1 MSDPLGL
8 IGASGGLNRE
18 LPMTPGLG
26 GAAKQHDG
34 PSFAQTLQDQLNT
47 VNELERDAQEA
58 IEDLM
63 TGRRDD
69 VESVM
74 LATQKAETAFHLL
87 LQVRNK
93 VMEAYD
99 ELKQIRV

>member
-8 IGASGGLNRE
+8 IGASGGLNRD
-18 LPMTPGLG
+18 LPKVPGLG
-26 GAAKQHDG
+26 GAVNHQG

-47 VNELERDAQEA
+47 VNELEREAQEA
-58 IEDLM
+58 IEDLFLD
-63 TGRRDD
+63 RRDD
-69 VESVM
+69 VESV
-74 LATQKAETAFHLL
+74 LIATKKAETAFHLL

>member
-8 IGASGGLNRE
+8 IGASSGLNRD
-18 LPMTPGLG
+18 LPKVPGLG
-26 GAAKQHDG
+26 GDIKHDG

>member
-8 IGASGGLNRE
+8 IGAGGGLN
-18 LPMTPGLG
+18 PDFTKVPGLG
-26 GAAKQHDG
+26 AANKHDG

-47 VNELERDAQEA
+47 VNELDRDAQEA
-58 IEDLM
+58 IEDLLLD
-63 TGRRDD
+63 RRDD

-74 LATQKAETAFHLL
+74 IATQKAETAFHLL

>member
-1 MSDPLGL
+1 MSHPLGL
-8 IGASGGLNRE
+8 IGASGGLNRD
-18 LPMTPGLG
+18 LPKIPDLG
-26 GAAKQHDG
+26 VATKHDG
-34 PSFAQTLQDQLNT
+34 PSFAVTLQEQLNT
-47 VNELERDAQEA
+47 VNELEREAQEA
-58 IEDLM
+58 IEDLVLH
-63 TGRRDD
+63 RRDD

>member
-8 IGASGGLNRE
+8 IGAGGGLNRD
-18 LPMTPGLG
+18 LPKVPGLG
-26 GAAKQHDG
+26 AAAKHDG

-47 VNELERDAQEA
+47 VNELEREAQEA
-58 IEDLM
+58 IEDLFLN
-63 TGRRDD
+63 RRTD

-93 VMEAYD
+93 VMDAYD

>member
-8 IGASGGLNRE
+8 IGASGGLNRD
-18 LPMTPGLG
+18 LPKVPDLG
-26 GAAKQHDG
+26 GAVKHEG

-47 VNELERDAQEA
+47 VNELEREAQEA

-63 TGRRDD
+63 LHRRDD
-69 VESVM
+69 VESV
-74 LATQKAETAFHLL
+74 LIAAKKAETAFHLL

>member
-8 IGASGGLNRE
+8 IGAGGGLNSD
-18 LPMTPGLG
+18 LPKVPGLG
-26 GAAKQHDG
+26 AAPKHDG

-47 VNELERDAQEA
+47 VNELEREAQEA
-58 IEDLM
+58 IEDLFLN
-63 TGRRDD
+63 RRTD

-93 VMEAYD
+93 VMDAYD